1 MRNSIFWVNIISKD
15 KKCTKKSFDL
25 LSDFTPQSNVQDTFP
40 IVRLFTN
47 SCTLILQAQANL
59 SLKGT
64 WEDTIEITFPKFQE
78 ESREGNMIKM

>member
-1 MRNSIFWVNIISKD
+1 MKSRRQ
-15 KKCTKKSFDL
+15 KCTKKSFDL
-25 LSDFTPQSNVQDTFP
+25 LSDFTPQSNVQDMFP
-40 IVRLFTN
+40 IVRLFMN
-47 SCTLILQAQANL
+47 SCTLILQQTNL